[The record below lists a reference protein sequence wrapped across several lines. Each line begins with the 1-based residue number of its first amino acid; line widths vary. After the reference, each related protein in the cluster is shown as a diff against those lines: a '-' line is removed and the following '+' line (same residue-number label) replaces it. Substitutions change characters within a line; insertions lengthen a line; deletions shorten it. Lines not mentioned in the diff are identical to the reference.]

1 MPQSALDTPIE
12 ERRPLREEV
21 YARLKQAIIEGQL
34 PPGEHLIETKLA
46 ERFGVSRVPV
56 REAIRSLEREN
67 LVSPSAKGMV
77 VSSFTRTSINEVYTV
92 RAALEALACQ
102 LAAKHITP
110 EEKELL
116 PQILERS
123 RRAIADND
131 IAALTAC
138 DIEFH
143 EVLIAAGRNA
153 TLNKVLAQLR
163 DSVRRYRSASIALPG
178 RPQEVLRDHTAI
190 AKAVIAGDAERAETL
205 VHDHIL
211 EAADRLLDTLKD
223 QIE

>member
-1 MPQSALDTPIE
+1 MSSSALDSPIE

-34 PPGEHLIETKLA
+34 PPGAHLIETKLA

-56 REAIRSLEREN
+56 REAIRSLERES

-92 RAALEALACQ
+92 RAALEALGCR
-102 LAAKHITP
+102 LAAQHITP
-110 EEKELL
+110 EEKARL
-116 PQILERS
+116 PEILECS
-123 RRAIADND
+123 RRAIADDD

-143 EVLIAAGRNA
+143 EVLIAASRNA
-153 TLNKVLAQLR
+153 TLSKVLAQLR
-163 DSVRRYRSASIALPG
+163 DSVRRYRSASIALRG

-211 EAADRLLDTLKD
+211 EAADRLLETLKD